1 MVIGTVIDIERFSDL
16 NGLMRMTAF
25 VVSFVSDLKK
35 AVEKVGGV
43 CGELV
48 NVTSARVIL
57 G

>member
-25 VVSFVSDLKK
+25 VASFVSDLKK

-43 CGELV
+43 FGELV
-48 NVTSARVIL
+48 NVTSTRVIL